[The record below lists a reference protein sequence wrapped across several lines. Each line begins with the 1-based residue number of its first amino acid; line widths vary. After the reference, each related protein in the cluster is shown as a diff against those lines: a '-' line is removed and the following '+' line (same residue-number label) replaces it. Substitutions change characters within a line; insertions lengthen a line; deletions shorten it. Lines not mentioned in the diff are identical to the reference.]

1 MCMRIAADILTDDK
15 VKDLRLAEDDAIP
28 LSVSM

>member
-1 MCMRIAADILTDDK
+1 MRIAADILTDDK